1 LRTEFISDAE
11 TREKFAATLDEMQG
25 MAEAALSFAQSESIT
40 EPTRVVD
47 LNALLESICD
57 DQADLGWNVE
67 FQRDGRLPYACRPT
81 ALRRAI
87 RNVIENAVRY
97 GEGARVALGS
107 SEQGV
112 EIVLEDDG
120 PGIPEG
126 GPGEGLQSLRAPR
139 DLKKPRHWRR
149 RPRSFHRSVH
159 FSRSWRRYYSSG
171 KGPGLRVHLR

>member
-1 LRTEFISDAE
+1 
-11 TREKFAATLDEMQG
+11 
-25 MAEAALSFAQSESIT
+25 
-40 EPTRVVD
+40 
-47 LNALLESICD
+47 
-57 DQADLGWNVE
+57 VE

-87 RNVIENAVRY
+87 RFVIENAVRY

-112 EIVLEDDG
+112 EIVEEDDC

-126 GPGEGLQSLRAPR
+126 GQEEGLQSLRAPR

-149 RPRSFHRSVH
+149 RPRSFDRPVH
-159 FSRSWRRYYSSG
+159 FRGMEEILLFPVKDRDCVCTCVSQ
-171 KGPGLRVHLR
+171 P